1 LFSGI
6 SKKVIFLSILF
17 INFFQPSKSAEFA
30 KINKN
35 INNQNTKFLWS
46 NSLNEKILSIS
57 SKSLNDKNS
66 YVNLLKKNFDS
77 FLLAKAEKQ
86 QELIIQS
93 DKQSEINNIIY
104 AEGNVSVSFGDKLLR
119 ADNLIYDKSNKKI
132 NATGNIV
139 LILGDQLFKV
149 SQLEYSFISEKGYLL
164 NVKGIINTN
173 NLIDDLSLN
182 FSLSDSKNIEN
193 LLELKKKEVSN
204 TPGKVENWLFFTDK
218 ISIDGQKWES
228 KKAVFSNDLL
238 ESKQVKLAINSLKVI
253 SEAEKLKFKSS
264 INYLIFEEKVSIPIW
279 LGDRTLTKSGK
290 FLDFE
295 NRWNSGYEN
304 LDKDGYFI
312 GRKFNSIDINDDFV
326 LDGELLVWNFKEQIA
341 FDFSLLQKRINRR
354 SPTRSIQI
362 KYPIIFIAYDLLE
375 INGRD
380 IREIKLE
387 NRRIELEKYFSKWQN
402 KTENNISDIF
412 KICDLIFP
420 NDWPDA
426 LTYKEKSRENNTEG
440 LIIKKKTS
448 TYSSGRKKGIWW
460 KYKVDPMQLDAVLIY
475 AKGGSGRRAGLY
487 TDYSFALWKDEELIK
502 FASAYSGLTNIEIK
516 ELDKWIRKN
525 TIEKFGPVRSLKP
538 EMVFEISFE
547 KIQISKRHKSG
558 IAVRFP
564 RITKW
569 RKDKKINDADS
580 LENAYELMKKKL

>member
-1 LFSGI
+1 MSLKKFSELFGDLDSINSTNNKIEVLKRYFLSNEPIDNSWAIYLLTGKSNKRFISGRYLKNLFSQIYEYPQWLIDTCYLKVGDSAEVITLLLKNKTISRDKKLSNISLNELLSETIPALSKLNEEEKNLEIKNLWETLPEDNHLIFNKILTGTFRVGVSIGLITKSI
-6 SKKVIFLSILF
+6 SKLINVDEGIISHRLMGNFEPSINSYKFLV
-17 INFFQPSKSAEFA
+17 
-30 KINKN
+30 NKN
-35 INNQNTKFLWS
+35 INLQEL
-46 NSLNEKILSIS
+46 NSKP
-57 SKSLNDKNS
+57 
-66 YVNLLKKNFDS
+66 FP
-77 FLLAKAEKQ
+77 FLLANTIEDKIFKDSINDFQFEWKYDGIRMQ
-86 QELIIQS
+86 LIKRS
-93 DKQSEINNIIY
+93 
-104 AEGNVSVSFGDKLLR
+104 GNVSLWTRGQELVNESFPELVEKM
-119 ADNLIYDKSNKKI
+119 
-132 NATGNIV
+132 
-139 LILGDQLFKV
+139 
-149 SQLEYSFISEKGYLL
+149 SQI
-164 NVKGIINTN
+164 T
-173 NLIDDLSLN
+173 
-182 FSLSDSKNIEN
+182 
-193 LLELKKKEVSN
+193 
-204 TPGKVENWLFFTDK
+204 
-218 ISIDGQKWES
+218 
-228 KKAVFSNDLL
+228 
-238 ESKQVKLAINSLKVI
+238 
-253 SEAEKLKFKSS
+253 
-264 INYLIFEEKVSIPIW
+264 
-279 LGDRTLTKSGK
+279 
-290 FLDFE
+290 
-295 NRWNSGYEN
+295 
-304 LDKDGYFI
+304 
-312 GRKFNSIDINDDFV
+312 DDFV

-341 FDFSLLQKRINRR
+341 FDFSLLQKRINRK
-354 SPTRSIQI
+354 SPTKSIQI

-387 NRRIELEKYFSKWQN
+387 NRRIELEKYFSKWQI

-420 NDWPDA
+420 KNWPDA
-426 LTYKEKSRENNTEG
+426 LTFKEKSRENNTEG

-448 TYSSGRKKGIWW
+448 IYSSGRKKGIWW

-487 TDYSFALWKDEELIK
+487 TDYSFALWKDKELIK

-580 LENAYELMKKKL
+580 LENAYELMKKIS

>member
-1 LFSGI
+1 MGDFKPSI
-6 SKKVIFLSILF
+6 DSYEFL
-17 INFFQPSKSAEFA
+17 
-30 KINKN
+30 INKN
-35 INNQNTKFLWS
+35 INLKEL
-46 NSLNEKILSIS
+46 NSKP
-57 SKSLNDKNS
+57 
-66 YVNLLKKNFDS
+66 FP
-77 FLLAKAEKQ
+77 FLLANTIEDKIFKNSINDFQFEWKYDGIRMQ
-86 QELIIQS
+86 LIKRS
-93 DKQSEINNIIY
+93 
-104 AEGNVSVSFGDKLLR
+104 GNVSLWTRGQELVNESFPEL
-119 ADNLIYDKSNKKI
+119 
-132 NATGNIV
+132 V
-139 LILGDQLFKV
+139 
-149 SQLEYSFISEKGYLL
+149 EKMSYI
-164 NVKGIINTN
+164 K
-173 NLIDDLSLN
+173 
-182 FSLSDSKNIEN
+182 
-193 LLELKKKEVSN
+193 
-204 TPGKVENWLFFTDK
+204 
-218 ISIDGQKWES
+218 
-228 KKAVFSNDLL
+228 
-238 ESKQVKLAINSLKVI
+238 
-253 SEAEKLKFKSS
+253 
-264 INYLIFEEKVSIPIW
+264 
-279 LGDRTLTKSGK
+279 
-290 FLDFE
+290 
-295 NRWNSGYEN
+295 
-304 LDKDGYFI
+304 
-312 GRKFNSIDINDDFV
+312 DDFV

-341 FDFSLLQKRINRR
+341 CDFSLLQKRINRK

-402 KTENNISDIF
+402 QTENNISDII

-420 NDWPDA
+420 KDWPDA

-448 TYSSGRKKGIWW
+448 IYSSGRKKGIWW

-487 TDYSFALWKDEELIK
+487 TDYSFALWKDKELIK

-547 KIQISKRHKSG
+547 KIQTSKRHKSG

-580 LENAYELMKKKL
+580 LENAYELMKNIS

>member
-1 LFSGI
+1 MSLKKFSELFGDLDSINSTNNKIEVLKNYFLSNDPIDNSWAIYLLTGKTNKRFISGRYLKNLFSQIYEYPEWLIDTCYLKVGDSAEVITLLLKNKNTTRKKKLSNISLNELLSETIPALSKLDEEEKNLEIKNLWETLPEDNHLIFNKILTGTFRVGVSIGLITKSI
-6 SKKVIFLSILF
+6 SKLINIDEEIISHRLMGNFEPSIDSYEFL
-17 INFFQPSKSAEFA
+17 
-30 KINKN
+30 INKN
-35 INNQNTKFLWS
+35 INLQEL
-46 NSLNEKILSIS
+46 NSKP
-57 SKSLNDKNS
+57 
-66 YVNLLKKNFDS
+66 FP
-77 FLLAKAEKQ
+77 FLLANTIEDKIFKNSINDFQFEWKYDGIRMQ
-86 QELIIQS
+86 LIKRS
-93 DKQSEINNIIY
+93 
-104 AEGNVSVSFGDKLLR
+104 G
-119 ADNLIYDKSNKKI
+119 
-132 NATGNIV
+132 
-139 LILGDQLFKV
+139 
-149 SQLEYSFISEKGYLL
+149 
-164 NVKGIINTN
+164 
-173 NLIDDLSLN
+173 N
-182 FSLSDSKNIEN
+182 FSLWTRGQELVNDSFP
-193 LLELKKKEVSN
+193 ELVEKMSHIKE
-204 TPGKVENWLFFTDK
+204 
-218 ISIDGQKWES
+218 
-228 KKAVFSNDLL
+228 
-238 ESKQVKLAINSLKVI
+238 
-253 SEAEKLKFKSS
+253 
-264 INYLIFEEKVSIPIW
+264 
-279 LGDRTLTKSGK
+279 
-290 FLDFE
+290 
-295 NRWNSGYEN
+295 
-304 LDKDGYFI
+304 
-312 GRKFNSIDINDDFV
+312 DDFV

-341 FDFSLLQKRINRR
+341 CDFSLLQKRINRK

-402 KTENNISDIF
+402 KTENNIFGIF
-412 KICDLIFP
+412 KICDLILP
-420 NDWPDA
+420 KDWPDA

-448 TYSSGRKKGIWW
+448 IYSSGRKKGIWW

-487 TDYSFALWKDEELIK
+487 TDYSFALWKDQELIK

-580 LENAYELMKKKL
+580 LENAYELMKKIS